1 MQPEAPNVSNKMKE
15 RLSAA
20 IIEAV
25 FGLDTFTQKVTSKFL
40 QRVPPRDL
48 KEANILKRKID
59 IGLETYLID
68 YLKMG
73 CDAFLAGVAPV
84 TAEPQAQELSE
95 QRDRLVSVI
104 HAVIFDDV
112 DLTLKTMQL
121 HRARAGP
128 SENIAISVAIN
139 NLLLYNIDKRIGS
152 IADAI
157 IAGVKRPP
165 TPDDQMQIEETGK
178 PEESASK
185 RQKL

>member
-95 QRDRLVSVI
+95 QRDRLVSAI
-104 HAVIFDDV
+104 HDVMFDDD

-121 HRARAGP
+121 HRARAGR
-128 SENIAISVAIN
+128 SENIAMSVAIN

-152 IADAI
+152 IADDI

>member
-1 MQPEAPNVSNKMKE
+1 MQPEAPNVSNQMKAH
-15 RLSAA
+15 LTASV
-20 IIEAV
+20 IEV
-25 FGLDTFTQKVTSKFL
+25 MFGPGTFISKVKSNFL
-40 QRVPPRDL
+40 QRVSSREL
-48 KEANILKRKID
+48 KEAKNLTSKFTD
-59 IGLETYLID
+59 ELEPRLTD

-73 CDAFLAGVAPV
+73 CDAFLAPV
-84 TAEPQAQELSE
+84 TEEPPAQELSE

-104 HAVIFDDV
+104 HAVMFDDV

-128 SENIAISVAIN
+128 SENIAMSVAIN

-152 IADAI
+152 IADDI